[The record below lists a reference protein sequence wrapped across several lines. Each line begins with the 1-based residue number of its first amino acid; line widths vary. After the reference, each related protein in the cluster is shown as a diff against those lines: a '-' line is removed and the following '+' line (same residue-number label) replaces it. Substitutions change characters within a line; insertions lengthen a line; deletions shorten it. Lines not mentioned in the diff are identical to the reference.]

1 MSEGMWIALISASG
15 VVGTSLITG
24 LIAVINIIVNQSK
37 STITAVTEERDYWK
51 SIAMDYR
58 EMQGTK
64 GDDG

>member
-24 LIAVINIIVNQSK
+24 LVAVINLIVNQSK
-37 STITAVTEERDYWK
+37 STITAVTEERDYWR
-51 SIAMDYR
+51 SIAESYR
-58 EMQGTK
+58 AAEQPK

>member
-15 VVGTSLITG
+15 VLGTSLITG

-37 STITAVTEERDYWK
+37 STITAVTEERDYWR

-58 EMQGTK
+58 EKQVAK